1 MGATGWSY
9 FVPYQPD
16 INKALKELGDQV
28 FREGQ
33 YQGPFEFDEDEFESQ
48 RAYLAS
54 IYQTLPEGLRERA
67 EEFLDLAAAAAKQQ
81 RPKRAPK
88 TIKRLLEQC
97 GTEGTHSILDIGR
110 VSFTP
115 TFGAVVPLSRQQLV
129 GIFGTE
135 QPTQDMVEKWS
146 RQIDSLTLNLCTNVG
161 VAFTL
166 SCTKTRSQTRFI
178 LKAALGTES
187 GYHDSFPIP
196 GNGTNNGEL

>member
-1 MGATGWSY
+1 VLQAGHTLCLTNQTS
-9 FVPYQPD
+9 
-16 INKALKELGDQV
+16 IKRLKNLEIKCLERDNTRV
-28 FREGQ
+28 HLSLTRTNLRANEPTLLQ
-33 YQGPFEFDEDEFESQ
+33 YIKRFLKDSEN
-48 RAYLAS
+48 
-54 IYQTLPEGLRERA
+54 ERRN
-67 EEFLDLAAAAAKQQ
+67 FWTLAAAAAKQQ

-88 TIKRLLEQC
+88 TIKQLLEQC